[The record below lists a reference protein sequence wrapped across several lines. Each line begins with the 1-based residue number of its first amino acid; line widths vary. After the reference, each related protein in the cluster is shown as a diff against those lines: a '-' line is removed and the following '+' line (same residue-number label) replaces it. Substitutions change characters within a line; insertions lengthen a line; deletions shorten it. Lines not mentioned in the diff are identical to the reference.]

1 MEIKKKQSTRKRSTA
16 RWIVV
21 LLLLAVF
28 LFSLYQTLRILYGYR
43 QAKAVYENA
52 ERAYLI
58 PVSRDET
65 EAETERIPPAI
76 DFEALQAVNKD
87 VIGWIFIEGT
97 EVNYPILLGVNNQQY
112 LFQSYEK
119 KYTVA
124 GSIFLDYR
132 CGADFEDARTVIY
145 GHNMKNGMMFGKLD
159 RYQKADYLAEHP
171 YVYILLAE
179 GGWKKYRVLDCG
191 QAAIDGE
198 TYDLPRSTE
207 DADADRLL
215 TLSTCT
221 NDSRDDVRF
230 VVNCVLEEVGTQ
242 NPDH

>member
-1 MEIKKKQSTRKRSTA
+1 MEIKKKQSTRKRSAA

-119 KYTVA
+119 NIQSRAVSFWITAAARILKTRERSYTDT
-124 GSIFLDYR
+124 I
-132 CGADFEDARTVIY
+132 
-145 GHNMKNGMMFGKLD
+145 
-159 RYQKADYLAEHP
+159 
-171 YVYILLAE
+171 
-179 GGWKKYRVLDCG
+179 
-191 QAAIDGE
+191 
-198 TYDLPRSTE
+198 
-207 DADADRLL
+207 
-215 TLSTCT
+215 
-221 NDSRDDVRF
+221 
-230 VVNCVLEEVGTQ
+230 
-242 NPDH
+242 

>member
-1 MEIKKKQSTRKRSTA
+1 MEIKKKQSTRKRSAA

-97 EVNYPILLGVNNQQY
+97 EELSHTFGREQSTVSLSVLRKKIYGRGQY
-112 LFQSYEK
+112 LF
-119 KYTVA
+119 
-124 GSIFLDYR
+124 G
-132 CGADFEDARTVIY
+132 
-145 GHNMKNGMMFGKLD
+145 
-159 RYQKADYLAEHP
+159 
-171 YVYILLAE
+171 
-179 GGWKKYRVLDCG
+179 
-191 QAAIDGE
+191 
-198 TYDLPRSTE
+198 LPLR
-207 DADADRLL
+207 RG
-215 TLSTCT
+215 
-221 NDSRDDVRF
+221 F
-230 VVNCVLEEVGTQ
+230 
-242 NPDH
+242 

>member
-1 MEIKKKQSTRKRSTA
+1 M
-16 RWIVV
+16 V

-119 KYTVA
+119 NIQSRAVSFWITAAARILKTRERSYTDT
-124 GSIFLDYR
+124 I
-132 CGADFEDARTVIY
+132 
-145 GHNMKNGMMFGKLD
+145 
-159 RYQKADYLAEHP
+159 
-171 YVYILLAE
+171 
-179 GGWKKYRVLDCG
+179 
-191 QAAIDGE
+191 
-198 TYDLPRSTE
+198 
-207 DADADRLL
+207 
-215 TLSTCT
+215 
-221 NDSRDDVRF
+221 
-230 VVNCVLEEVGTQ
+230 
-242 NPDH
+242 